1 MARGRKRKKDQT
13 LNRGHEQ
20 NARRAARWNRLR
32 EIAGLGFVAITI
44 AAIIA
49 LASYS
54 ARDPSFNVVTGSGA
68 VHNFLGVFGAYFAD
82 LLIQFFGFGAWLF
95 PVHAFGAAVLCFT
108 HIPISFARRIGR
120 LFGLTIFSL
129 SLVALGHL
137 AFGGGD
143 PLYNGGGQPVPGG
156 GVVGKLLLTGDNRF
170 VNYNEPEAMRRTAMK
185 LGVPD
190 GDVVLDYAGRRTY
203 DSCYRAREIFGVK
216 RAILVTQAFH
226 LERALYLCDAF
237 GLDSLGVAADR
248 RQYTQTSQTWWSI
261 REAAAT
267 LAAWLDVNVRR
278 PTPVLG
284 PPLPIG
290 N

>member
-1 MARGRKRKKDQT
+1 MRRFFKRLFIT
-13 LNRGHEQ
+13 LLLLG
-20 NARRAARWNRLR
+20 AIGTAIL
-32 EIAGLGFVAITI
+32 IA
-44 AAIIA
+44 
-49 LASYS
+49 
-54 ARDPSFNVVTGSGA
+54 FNVWLHAAYAQRSYA
-68 VHNFLGVFGAYFAD
+68 SIADLPRDEQPRIAIVFGA
-82 LLIQFFGFGAWLF
+82 
-95 PVHAFGAAVLCFT
+95 
-108 HIPISFARRIGR
+108 
-120 LFGLTIFSL
+120 GLTRSGEPTPAL
-129 SLVALGHL
+129 YDRVATAVDLYRRGLVH
-137 AFGGGD
+137 
-143 PLYNGGGQPVPGG
+143 
-156 GVVGKLLLTGDNRF
+156 KLLLTGDNRS
-170 VNYNEPEAMRRTAMK
+170 VNYNEPEATRRTAER
-185 LGVPD
+185 LGVPNENLA
-190 GDVVLDYAGRRTY
+190 LDYAGRRTY

-248 RQYTQTSQTWWSI
+248 RAYTQTAQMWWSI